1 MGPVGPELGE
11 VVLRREVA
19 IGAAG
24 GGFGAAEAGRRAVG
38 GGGFER

>member
-24 GGFGAAEAGRRAVG
+24 GGFGAAEAGGRAVG
-38 GGGFER
+38 GSGFER